1 MTRRI
6 DEKPNNQKVYTFVVI
21 VIIAIIFLV
30 AVSLISFTLGVY
42 LARKI
47 DKQVVTSGQIA
58 EGDKVTTEHFSLVS
72 PSVKGV
78 PESRFVLGYG
88 EKGNET
94 YYGVIIKGED
104 GALERRRF
112 NTAFTDLYFDLADN
126 KQAYIDVITSDTGED
141 SVKAEI
147 HVPRKSLQQHIS
159 LKGYK

>member
-42 LARKI
+42 KAHKI
-47 DKQVVTSGQIA
+47 DKQVVTSGQVA

-88 EKGNET
+88 EKNNET
-94 YYGVIIKGED
+94 YYGVIVKGED
-104 GALERRRF
+104 DALKKRRF
-112 NTAFTDLYFDLADN
+112 NTAFTDLYFDLANN
-126 KQAYIDVITSDTGED
+126 KQAYIDVITNGAGEGG
-141 SVKAEI
+141 VKAEI
-147 HVPRKSLQQHIS
+147 HVPKKSLQRHIS